1 MILPAALA
9 LVAAVAY
16 GLSDFLGGLASR
28 RLHYLAVV
36 LVATV
41 AATAVTLVA
50 AIATP
55 AVRLDG
61 PALAWGAASGL
72 GSALGG
78 MMLYRGLGR
87 GRMAVVAP
95 LSSLGAAILPILV
108 GVVVGDRP
116 SAMVVLGIAV
126 ALPAIWLV
134 ARPAEEAAPD
144 PPVDVPAT
152 RPRIDADVLDGLL
165 AGAGFGLLFVG
176 LDAAGDAAGLWPVV
190 AGEIAAVVVLAT
202 IAVAAG
208 TVRTALRERPPGN
221 DVGLALLA
229 GVLSGAAASAYFLA
243 THDGLLSVVAV
254 LASLYPA
261 VTVVLAA
268 LVLREPIGRW
278 QLVGLAA
285 AGLAIVLIVA
295 G

>member
-1 MILPAALA
+1 VILPAALA
-9 LVAAVAY
+9 LAAAFAY
-16 GLSDFLGGLASR
+16 GLSDFLGGLAAR
-28 RLHYLAVV
+28 RLHFLAVA
-36 LVATV
+36 LLAT
-41 AATAVTLVA
+41 ASATAVTLIAAVA
-50 AIATP
+50 MP
-55 AVRLDG
+55 ALRIDG
-61 PALAWGAASGL
+61 IALAWGAASGL

-78 MMLYRGLGR
+78 MMLFRGLGR

-95 LSSLGAAILPILV
+95 LSSLGAAVLPILV
-108 GVVVGDRP
+108 GVLLGDRP
-116 SAMVVLGIAV
+116 SATVWLGIAV

-134 ARPAEEAAPD
+134 SRPAEDATASIEAVAPT
-144 PPVDVPAT
+144 A
-152 RPRIDADVLDGLL
+152 RPRIDPDVVDGLL

-190 AGEIAAVVVLAT
+190 AGEFAAIAVLAV
-202 IAVAAG
+202 IALGAG
-208 TVRTALRERPPGN
+208 TMRTRPSGPIRS
-221 DVGLALLA
+221 DVGLALIA
-229 GVLSGAAASAYFLA
+229 GLLSGAAATAYFLA

-268 LVLREPIGRW
+268 TVLRESIGRW

-285 AGLAIVLIVA
+285 AGLAIALIIV

>member
-1 MILPAALA
+1 M
-9 LVAAVAY
+9 
-16 GLSDFLGGLASR
+16 
-28 RLHYLAVV
+28 
-36 LVATV
+36 
-41 AATAVTLVA
+41 
-50 AIATP
+50 
-55 AVRLDG
+55 
-61 PALAWGAASGL
+61 
-72 GSALGG
+72 
-78 MMLYRGLGR
+78 
-87 GRMAVVAP
+87 
-95 LSSLGAAILPILV
+95 
-108 GVVVGDRP
+108 
-116 SAMVVLGIAV
+116 
-126 ALPAIWLV
+126 
-134 ARPAEEAAPD
+134 
-144 PPVDVPAT
+144 PAT

-165 AGAGFGLLFVG
+165 AGAGFGLLFIG

-190 AGEIAAVVVLAT
+190 AGEIAAVVVLAG

-285 AGLAIVLIVA
+285 AGLAIALIVA